1 VNEEHPENGKTWAY
15 LHGEL
20 TGPERAAWEA
30 DQRRDPE
37 QARAVKSARQ
47 ADAILRMALPHAG
60 QPEEELVDQ
69 ILRVYE
75 QDRAAPAEVPE
86 PWFAALRGWGGWPA
100 WATVIVLAGALGL
113 AGWLRPEALS
123 WTTRTEIL
131 VARGAPSGTL
141 PAPELTRLTVEFM
154 RAVGDAYAEA
164 RPRDVLRWSSDWR
177 MTLAVREREAGG
189 WTVSTT
195 ARSRQGDRSLSWERQ
210 YADEQVLREE
220 VGVLARQVAGD
231 LAAALE

>member
-1 VNEEHPENGKTWAY
+1 MNEEHPENRKTWAY

-47 ADAILRMALPHAG
+47 ADATLRMALPHAG
-60 QPEEELVDQ
+60 QSEEKLVDQ
-69 ILRVYE
+69 ILRAYD
-75 QDRAAPAEVPE
+75 QDQAAPAEAPG
-86 PWFAALRGWGGWPA
+86 PLFAALRGWWGWPA
-100 WATVIVLAGALGL
+100 WATAIVLAGALGL

-164 RPRDVLRWSSDWR
+164 RPRELMRWTSDWR
-177 MTLAVREREAGG
+177 MTLAVREREEGG

-195 ARSRQGDRSLSWERQ
+195 ARSRQGDRRLSWERQ
-210 YADEQVLREE
+210 YADEQVLRED
-220 VGVLARQVAGD
+220 VGVLARQVAGE
-231 LAAALE
+231 LVAALE